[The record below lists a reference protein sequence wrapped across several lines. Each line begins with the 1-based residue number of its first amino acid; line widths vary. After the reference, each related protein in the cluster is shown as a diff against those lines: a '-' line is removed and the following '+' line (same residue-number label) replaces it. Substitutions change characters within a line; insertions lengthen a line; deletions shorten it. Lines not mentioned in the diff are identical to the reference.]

1 MMFREEIS
9 VRYDEGVT
17 PIWSTL
23 NKSESN
29 EKAKKKTD
37 QKADKD
43 HGTFEWTMRM
53 IALLLEQAVLSN
65 FAWIQCPCCFEEET

>member
-9 VRYDEGVT
+9 VRHEEGVT
-17 PIWSTL
+17 LIWDTL
-23 NKSESN
+23 NKSESD

-43 HGTFEWTMRM
+43 HGT
-53 IALLLEQAVLSN
+53 LE
-65 FAWIQCPCCFEEET
+65 

>member
-1 MMFREEIS
+1 MFREEIS

-43 HGTFEWTMRM
+43 HGTFE
-53 IALLLEQAVLSN
+53 
-65 FAWIQCPCCFEEET
+65 